1 MSADH
6 GSRSF
11 AHRRGDTCD
20 ARRRGAAGGR
30 QPGADGNA
38 SDQRRDGR
46 ASRRRTASRRRARQR
61 TQCDIAD
68 DLSGAADG
76 GSATGRAFDRRR
88 RPPRRG
94 ARRRW
99 RADRRDGGGS
109 ADDGD
114 ADGGATAALRPRLRT
129 RPGGGD
135 RPFFVGDFL
144 GHSGVPR
151 CGGAALP
158 ADCGVSH
165 PDRHDRPAACGA
177 AEPGSELGPD
187 LRTLGDAGLSAAR
200 ARGAPRQSCNG

>member
-6 GSRSF
+6 GSRSP
-11 AHRRGDTCD
+11 AHRRGDPCD
-20 ARRRGAAGGR
+20 PRCRGAVGGR
-30 QPGADGNA
+30 QPSADGNA
-38 SDQRRDGR
+38 GDQRRDGR
-46 ASRRRTASRRRARQR
+46 ASRRHTASRRRARQR

-94 ARRRW
+94 ARRWW

-114 ADGGATAALRPRLRT
+114 PDGGAAAALRTRLRI
-129 RPGGGD
+129 RPSGGD
-135 RPFFVGDFL
+135 RPFFVGDLL

-165 PDRHDRPAACGA
+165 PDRHDCSAACGA
-177 AEPGSELGPD
+177 VEPGSELGPD
-187 LRTLGDAGLSAAR
+187 LRTLGDAGLGQ
-200 ARGAPRQSCNG
+200 RGLGVPRLSCSG